1 MSFRNALLAICLLG
15 TSLVAGCGGDEKTSF
30 TQANIKVTRDQG
42 VQLVSSAEGT
52 ASRSFSSARLSD
64 AKGEQIMSTPNQ
76 TTEDGV
82 IIICGGC
89 VQIDTN
95 TFLCDWCAIGV
106 N

>member
-1 MSFRNALLAICLLG
+1 MSFRNALLAVCLLG
-15 TSLVAGCGGDEKTSF
+15 SSLVAGCGGEEKTSF
-30 TQANIKVTRDQG
+30 TQANVKVTRDQG

-52 ASRSFSSARLSD
+52 ESRSFSSARLSD

-76 TTEDGV
+76 SKADDV

-89 VQIDTN
+89 TQLDAN
-95 TFLCDWCAIGV
+95 TFLCDWCVIGV

>member
-15 TSLVAGCGGDEKTSF
+15 TSLVAGCGGEEKTSF
-30 TQANIKVTRDQG
+30 TQANIKVTREQG

-52 ASRSFSSARLSD
+52 SSRSFSSARLSD

-76 TTEDGV
+76 TPDDGV

-89 VQIDTN
+89 IQLDPN
-95 TFLCDWCAIGV
+95 TYLCDWCAIGTF
-106 N
+106 